1 MSRRGWLLFL
11 VVSALW
17 GLPYFMIRIAV
28 RELDPVSVVMGRT
41 LPAAL
46 ILLPIA
52 WRSGVLSTLRGHMTW
67 LVVYT
72 VVEFGI
78 PWYLMSSAEQ
88 HLTSSLASLIICAT
102 PLISIVISKLVHPQ
116 RTIGRQRLIGLALG
130 SIGVLTL
137 VGLDIS
143 TDSAWW
149 IGVMFLVAVGYAGGP
164 QIISTKLT
172 ETSGLAVVAVSV
184 SIVAAIYTPIG
195 LVRWPAH
202 VSAATWLALAVLG
215 LLCTI
220 GAFLLFFALIKE
232 VGPARSTVVTYLNTA
247 IAVALGVI
255 FLNEPLTAGMLI
267 GFPIIVAGSIFA
279 TSATKA
285 LSGASRPAA

>member
-88 HLTSSLASLIICAT
+88 HLTSSLASLISCAT